1 MKTQPMDYTEAE
13 VRLGEQGR
21 ISDTEGYWWVCLE
34 GCEDEGPFDTRE
46 EAEQY
51 LAEQQADQI
60 TESLNGRR

>member
-13 VRLGEQGR
+13 VLLGEQGR
-21 ISDTEGYWWVCLE
+21 ISDTEGYWWVCLD

-51 LAEQQADQI
+51 VSECRIDQ
-60 TESLNGRR
+60 TQEALEGRR